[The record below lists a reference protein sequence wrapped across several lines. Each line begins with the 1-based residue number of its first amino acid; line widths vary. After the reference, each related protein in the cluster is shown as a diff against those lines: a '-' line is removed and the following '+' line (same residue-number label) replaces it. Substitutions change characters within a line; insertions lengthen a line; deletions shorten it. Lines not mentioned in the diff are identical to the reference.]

1 MVSLVPSVTETL
13 VAWGLP
19 PIACTRFCDQP
30 SLPEVGGTKDPD
42 VARVAALRPDLVVL
56 DCEENRLE
64 DHDALVAAGVPVH
77 VLTVRST
84 ADVGPELG
92 GLAARLGVTWE
103 PPVLRTPHPRPAVAV
118 FVPIWRRPWMAL
130 GQPTYGA
137 SLLAALGFETVHRA
151 DGPYPVTTLEEGRA
165 RGPAAV
171 LAPNEPYPFTRRQVP
186 ELSTV
191 APVRLIDGRDLFWW
205 GWRTPR
211 AFERLAEALAD
222 LHRPFLRP

>member
-1 MVSLVPSVTETL
+1 MVSLVPSATETL

-19 PIACTRFCDQP
+19 PVACTRFCDQP

-56 DCEENRLE
+56 DREENRLE

-84 ADVGPELG
+84 EDVGAELG
-92 GLAARLGVTWE
+92 GLAARLGVAWE
-103 PPVLRTPHPRPAVAV
+103 PPQLPAVRPSTAVAV

-130 GQPTYGA
+130 GRPTYGA
-137 SLLAALGFETVHRA
+137 SLLAALGFETVHAA
-151 DGPYPVTTLEEGRA
+151 DGPYPATTLEEARA
-165 RGPAAV
+165 RGAAVV
-171 LAPNEPYPFTRRQVP
+171 LAPSEPYPFTRRQVP

-191 APVRLIDGRDLFWW
+191 APVRLVDGRDLFWW
-205 GWRTPR
+205 GWRTPK
-211 AFERLAEALAD
+211 AIERLAEALAD
-222 LHRPFLRP
+222 LHQP